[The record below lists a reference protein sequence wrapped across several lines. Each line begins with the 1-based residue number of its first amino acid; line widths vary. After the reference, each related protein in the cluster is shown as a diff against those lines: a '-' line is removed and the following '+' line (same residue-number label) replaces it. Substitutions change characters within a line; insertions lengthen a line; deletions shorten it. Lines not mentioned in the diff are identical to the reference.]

1 MSTRQRLTT
10 AVMAVGLLPLVAAP
24 ASAAPPANDEPV
36 GALPLQLGDRV
47 VQDTSEA
54 TTNAQDEA
62 LNLGCGAPATA
73 ASVWYTYAPDQDRE
87 VVLDVSESDY
97 SSGML
102 VFAGTPSVD
111 SVVRCGPGIVALRA
125 RAGKTYSIMVVAD
138 TGASGGQLVLSL
150 EKAPPEP
157 RVNVSLAPRGVA
169 FRGGAAELHGT
180 YSCRNGELAAVS
192 GTLFQ
197 RAGRLKIR
205 GRFSTEIRCRG
216 QRRRWSARAVSPVGT
231 FARGHA
237 SVRIRIFACG
247 VITCR
252 QDKAERNVQLA
263 WATAPARRLSV
274 TPPTT
279 RAQRPRPL
287 VEHQG
292 HWSGA

>member
-1 MSTRQRLTT
+1 MSTRRRLMT
-10 AVMAVGLLPLVAAP
+10 ALMAVGLLPLVAAP
-24 ASAAPPANDEPV
+24 AGAAPPANDEPL

-47 VQDTSEA
+47 VQETSEA

-62 LNLGCGAPATA
+62 LNVGCGAPATA

-87 VVLDVSESDY
+87 VVLDVTESDY

-102 VFAGTPSVD
+102 VFAGTPSAD

-157 RVNVSLAPRGVA
+157 RVNVSLAQRGEA
-169 FRGGAAELHGT
+169 FRGGGAAELHGT
-180 YSCRNGELAAVS
+180 YSCRHGELAAVS

-205 GRFSTEIRCRG
+205 GRFSTEIRCNG
-216 QRRRWSARAVSPVGT
+216 QRRRWSARVVSPVGT
-231 FARGHA
+231 FARGQA
-237 SVRIRIFACG
+237 SARIRIFACG

-263 WATAPARRLSV
+263 WAPAPARRHSM
-274 TPPTT
+274 TPPTP
-279 RAQRPRPL
+279 RAWRPL
-287 VEHQG
+287 AEHQT

>member
-1 MSTRQRLTT
+1 
-10 AVMAVGLLPLVAAP
+10 MAVGLLPLVAAP

-36 GALPLQLGDRV
+36 GALPMQLGDRV

-73 ASVWYTYAPDQDRE
+73 ASVWYTYTPDQDRE
-87 VVLDVSESDY
+87 VVLDVTESEY
-97 SSGML
+97 SSGIL

-111 SVVRCGPGIVALRA
+111 SVVGCGPGIVALRA
-125 RAGKTYSIMVVAD
+125 RAGKTYTIMVVAD
-138 TGASGGQLVLSL
+138 TGTSGGQLVLSL

-169 FRGGAAELHGT
+169 FRGGAADLHGT

-192 GTLFQ
+192 VTLFQ

-205 GRFSTEIRCRG
+205 GSFSTEIRCHG
-216 QRRRWSARAVSPVGT
+216 QRRRWSARVVSPVGT
-231 FARGHA
+231 FARGRA
-237 SVRIRIFACG
+237 SARVHIFACG

-252 QDKAERNVQLA
+252 QDKAERDVQLA
-263 WATAPARRLSV
+263 WATGPASRQPV

-279 RAQRPRPL
+279 RPQRPRPL

-292 HWSGA
+292 HWSGVASSSASA